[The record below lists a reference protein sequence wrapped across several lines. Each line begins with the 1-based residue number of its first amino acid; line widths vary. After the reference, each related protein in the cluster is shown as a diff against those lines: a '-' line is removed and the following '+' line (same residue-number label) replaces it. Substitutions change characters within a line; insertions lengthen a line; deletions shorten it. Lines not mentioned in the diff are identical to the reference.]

1 MGARLTLFL
10 CGTIWVAATILTGLA
25 GGLASLFGIRF
36 MLGFGEGATFPT
48 ATRAM
53 QNWVARDRRGFA

>member
-1 MGARLTLFL
+1 
-10 CGTIWVAATILTGLA
+10 
-25 GGLASLFGIRF
+25 

-53 QNWVARDRRGFA
+53 QNWVAQFERDADSMVLLRLVDFGVDFVRRRHQ